1 MDRWVEERQLQ
12 VHFVSAAGLVYRDG
26 KILLIR
32 STRRGWEIPGGVV
45 EQGETVLDCLKRE
58 IYEES
63 GILAEPKRLA
73 GINQRLNTKPGYG
86 PLEGMTIP
94 PTVNLIFI
102 CSYAG
107 GTERI
112 SDESLETGWFTPD
125 EAKTMVTSAPLRKI
139 LEEALASDGDM
150 FFSAFVRSED
160 GTRVPAGIQHIGDH
174 IHRNPDPE
182 GQAGK

>member
-1 MDRWVEERQLQ
+1 MDRWVEERRLQ

-26 KILLIR
+26 RVLLIR
-32 STRRGWEIPGGVV
+32 SDRRGWEIPGGVV

-58 IYEES
+58 ILEES
-63 GILAEPKRLA
+63 GIIAEPKFLA

-86 PLEGMTIP
+86 PLEGLTIP

-112 SDESLETGWFTPD
+112 SDESREVGWFTPD
-125 EAKTMVTSAPLRKI
+125 EAKAMVTLPPLRKI
-139 LEEALASDGDM
+139 LEEAMASDGSM
-150 FFSAFVRSED
+150 FFSAFVRNED
-160 GTRVPAGIQHIGDH
+160 GTKAPAGIQHIGDH
-174 IHRNPDPE
+174 PHNDPE
-182 GQAGK
+182 GRAGK